1 MPIRAALAALAL
13 TVASTLFLAVAP
25 AGGAGLAA
33 AVTAAFVPAAVLMT
47 RRS

>member
-25 AGGAGLAA
+25 TSGAGLAA
-33 AVTAAFVPAAVLMT
+33 AVAAALLPAAVMIT

>member
-13 TVASTLFLAVAP
+13 TVASTLFIAVAP
-25 AGGAGLAA
+25 TGGAGLVAAVAA
-33 AVTAAFVPAAVLMT
+33 ALLPAAVLMT